1 MPNPQ
6 APSSERPTVWKT
18 LKNDFRTTE
27 FKKSLAYDFNEAKE
41 YYLDKE
47 QLARL
52 ERMGAFKRW
61 IYSTTWLLKALFLK
75 LTSARRILLLVS
87 MLLIITDNDQ
97 SAKSLLGGLLL
108 LFILLLELKDKLLA
122 RHELFEGHLVQEAL
136 MPERTPAL
144 PGWEAWLFTRSANEV
159 GGDLVDFIELENNRY
174 GLVLGD
180 VVGKG
185 LRAALFMARLQAI
198 VRAML
203 PDFESLGDLGTKL
216 NRIFYRDVRGNFA
229 TLIYLE
235 INPDSRRIRFLNAG
249 HLPPVIFNSVEAREA
264 PKGGP
269 ALGLIPDAGYE
280 EQSIEL
286 REEES
291 LLIYSDGLTETRN
304 ERGTF
309 LGEER
314 VLKFLPRVA
323 ADSAAAIGERLV
335 AEVIR
340 FMGMAKAHDDLSLIV
355 LKPKQGAAGSR
366 Q

>member
-1 MPNPQ
+1 MSNSQ

-27 FKKSLAYDFNEAKE
+27 FKKSLAYDLNEAKE
-41 YYLDKE
+41 YYLNKE

-52 ERMGAFKRW
+52 ERMGALKRW
-61 IYSTTWLLKALFLK
+61 LYSTAWLLKALFLK
-75 LTSARRILLLVS
+75 LTSARRILLLLS

-122 RHELFEGHLVQEAL
+122 RHELFEGRLVQQAL
-136 MPERTPAL
+136 APVRTPAL

-185 LRAALFMARLQAI
+185 LRAALFMARLQAV
-198 VRAML
+198 VRALL
-203 PDFESLGDLGTKL
+203 PDFESLGDLGAKL

-229 TLIYLE
+229 SLIYLE
-235 INPDSRRIRFLNAG
+235 IKPDSRRIRFLNAG
-249 HLPPVIFNSVEAREA
+249 HLPPVVFNSVKARET

-269 ALGLIPDAGYE
+269 ALGLAPEARYE
-280 EQSIEL
+280 EQIIEL
-286 REEES
+286 GQEDS
-291 LLIYSDGLTETRN
+291 LIIYSDGLTEARN
-304 ERGTF
+304 EKGVF

-314 VLKFLPRVA
+314 VLNFLPRIA
-323 ADSAAAIGERLV
+323 AGSAAAIGERLV
-335 AEVIR
+335 AEVTR
-340 FMGMAKAHDDLSLIV
+340 FMGIAKAHDDISLIV
-355 LKPKQGAAGSR
+355 IKPKAAGDR